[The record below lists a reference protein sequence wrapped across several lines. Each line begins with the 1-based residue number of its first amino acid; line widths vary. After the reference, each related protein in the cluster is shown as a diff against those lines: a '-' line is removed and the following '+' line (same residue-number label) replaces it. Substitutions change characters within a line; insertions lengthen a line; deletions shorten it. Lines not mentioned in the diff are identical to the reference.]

1 MKTLRRYFT
10 PWVSFLFLL
19 GLTAGC
25 TPKPAIQ
32 PQSRIAQPHVIELL
46 QAVNAREDS
55 LLCARTQHAD
65 PFIRQL
71 AAMHAASY
79 TDTLLCDCLSPL
91 LNDSIP
97 DVRQAAAYALGQFPA
112 MRCQAALD
120 AHLESETHAAVRYA
134 LFTAAGKHAQ
144 RFTKARIEALYALP
158 SAPCED
164 AVLAFAFTARLH
176 GTTDLNSLAQRC
188 LSALACSDLTAR
200 QHAAWVFAIL
210 SDLWPSENQK
220 ALVERWRNETDL
232 TVAVPLTRALRN
244 VNVTDFSSLLDSVLR
259 EAATPDAIRI
269 ELLRLPSLAEAVS
282 IETLT
287 ALLVHPQPGIPA
299 LAGKQIQKHLSFA
312 ALDLRNLPPATT
324 TESRVTIAELRCA
337 ATPSDCTDLM
347 TLAHSSQAWERVGAL
362 AALPS
367 YLGERALLA
376 ALKDTAA
383 VVKSTAAEVLLDR
396 LSNGQIRL
404 NYPDSLRTALLKTR
418 DSGVIAVLATHLS
431 AHPRGLT
438 DTLLSS
444 LATYA
449 QELALPRE
457 AETYGLIT
465 GLLES
470 VGHAYKARTPA
481 IPLAIDFKYLAALG
495 DTVVCEIVTNAGTLR
510 CELYP
515 LYAPASVYSFLTL
528 AEAGYYDNKSIHR
541 VVPQFVIQSG
551 CPRGDGWGGVDYIIR
566 SEFALGNY
574 REGSMG
580 MASAGHDTE
589 SCQWFITHTA
599 TPHLNGRYSIFG
611 QVIEGLDVVQ
621 ATQRGDRI
629 QHIRRVAG

>member
-1 MKTLRRYFT
+1 MKTLRHYFT

-32 PQSRIAQPHVIELL
+32 PQSRIEQPQVIALL

-55 LLCARTQHAD
+55 LLCASTQHAE

-91 LNDSIP
+91 LTDSVP
-97 DVRQAAAYALGQFPA
+97 DVRKAAAYALGQFPA

-120 AHLESETHAAVRYA
+120 AHLASESHAAVRHA

-144 RFTKARIEALYALP
+144 RFSNARIEALYALP
-158 SAPCED
+158 AAPCDD
-164 AVLAFAFTARLH
+164 AVLAFAFTSRLH
-176 GTTDLNSLAQRC
+176 GISDLNTLAQRC
-188 LSALACSDLTAR
+188 FSALECSDPAAR
-200 QHAAWVFAIL
+200 EEAAWVLAVL
-210 SDLWPSENQK
+210 SDSLTQENQK
-220 ALVERWRNETDL
+220 ALVASWRNESERA
-232 TVAVPLTRALRN
+232 VAVPLTRALRH
-244 VNVTDFSSLLDSVLR
+244 VKVADFSSLLDTTLR

-312 ALDLRNLPPATT
+312 ALDLRNLPQATT
-324 TESRVTIAELRCA
+324 TESRVAIAELRCA
-337 ATPSDCTDLM
+337 ATPRDCNDLM
-347 TLAHSSQAWERVGAL
+347 ALAHSSQAWERAGAHS
-362 AALPS
+362 ALPS
-367 YLGERALLA
+367 HLGERALLA
-376 ALKDTAA
+376 ALKDSAA

-396 LSNGQIRL
+396 LSSGKIRL

-418 DSGVIAVLATHLS
+418 DSGVIAVLATHL
-431 AHPRGLT
+431 ADHAEGLT
-438 DTLLSS
+438 DALLAD
-444 LATYA
+444 LNAYA
-449 QELALPRE
+449 QDLALPRE
-457 AETYGLIT
+457 AETYALIT
-465 GLLES
+465 GLLETAR
-470 VGHAYKARTPA
+470 HPYEARTQAAPIA
-481 IPLAIDFKYLAALG
+481 VDFNYLAALG
-495 DTVVCEIVTNAGTLR
+495 DTVLCEIVTNTGTLR

-551 CPRGDGWGGVDYIIR
+551 CPRDDGWGGVDYIIR

-580 MASAGHDTE
+580 MASAGRDTE
-589 SCQWFITHTA
+589 SCQWFVTHTA

-611 QVIEGLDVVQ
+611 QVVEGLEIVQ
-621 ATQRGDRI
+621 ATRRGDVI
-629 QHIRRVAG
+629 QSIRRIPR